1 MYTINE
7 NDGILQNPLATTKSR
22 THQDR
27 AHPQQRTGNIIF
39 FECNLHDD
47 FCQFSLIGRRRR
59 RPAVP
64 ATISQWALR
73 LYSTLV
79 S

>member
-27 AHPQQRTGNIIF
+27 AHPQQRTGNIFF
-39 FECNLHDD
+39 FECNIHDD
-47 FCQFSLIGRRRR
+47 FCQFSLIKDEITDKNLIIICNLKKYLYM
-59 RPAVP
+59 PK
-64 ATISQWALR
+64 TII
-73 LYSTLV
+73 
-79 S
+79 